1 MKRKTKTIMSVLSA
15 FFVLA
20 GILSFAFLSVKAEG
34 NVTEI
39 FPDVKEGAWYVK
51 FVQYVYDNGIMA
63 GNKDGTF
70 GPDKPLLREQF
81 SQVLYSIAGKPG
93 VAANAANPFT
103 DVKNN
108 PGYPRDAILWAYE
121 NGIASGNAD
130 RTFGV
135 GSRIQRQAVASMLYK
150 YASAN
155 GYDLSSNDNAL
166 SGFSDSSKVET
177 WAVTSMKWA
186 VSQGIVAGKSG
197 RLDPAGTATRAE
209 CAAMIMQL
217 LKKNENVHRH
227 VYDLKIAEEKYLKS
241 AASCTKPAEYY
252 FSCECGEYTK
262 NKSFESGKALGH
274 IWDNGTVTK
283 EATEDEEGVKTYQC
297 TRTGCNETKT
307 EAIPKLPHTH
317 SYTLK
322 VTDSKYLKSAASC
335 TKPAEYYFSCK
346 CGDYTK
352 DSSFTSGNA
361 LGHKWDN
368 GTVTKEATEDEEGVK
383 TYHCTRTGC
392 NETKTEEIPK
402 LPHTHSYTLQV
413 AESKYLKSA
422 ATCTKPA
429 VYYYS
434 CKCGEFTKS
443 KTFESGEAL
452 GHIWDNGTVTK
463 EATEDEEGVKTYHC
477 TRTGCNE
484 TKTETIPKLS
494 HTHSYTL
501 KVTDSKYLKSAANC
515 TKPAEYYYSCKCG
528 EFTNTKTFESG
539 EALGHIWDNGTVTKE
554 ATEEE
559 AGVKTY
565 HCTRTGCNETKTE
578 EIPKL
583 PHTHSYTLQVAE
595 SKYLKSAATCTKPAV
610 YYYSC
615 KCGEFTKS
623 KTFENGE
630 ALGHIWDNGTVTKE
644 ATEEEEGVLT
654 YHCTR
659 TGCSATKTEAIPKVV
674 VTPLMDWH
682 SILDFPEPVPD
693 EENPEGRMS
702 HNIYSNPS
710 LADTSGKYSGFLI
723 DFCSDHAPGGT
734 IWSLCDFKMD
744 LSELKKQYNVT
755 DEGGAAAGFQ
765 NWYGK
770 DVYMDFYDIHYTND
784 NNQDVSILAT
794 QVYPEHGYVDYPWTA
809 GKWYRMY
816 LCSYDDSTT
825 GHTFVEQWVQ
835 NIEAGNWTK
844 ISCYDTGLTH
854 SCITGTLSQ
863 CMYNGDEDYCSEI
876 RSFAYRNIYER
887 ENDGGQWKT
896 TKQSELVVDSWWD
909 DKKGNYA
916 YTADENTLYGITCG
930 YGPDAATLNEDISG
944 TFKIEPT
951 VGPTYVR
958 ITDGVVTTITEEIPV
973 ETITPIMDWHSIL
986 DFPEPVPQEE
996 NPEERMAHNIYSDP
1010 VLDGTSGRYSGFL
1023 IDFCSDHAAA
1033 STYWALCNWNMDI
1046 TDFKSKYTVLGS
1058 ENSAGAYAGL
1068 QSRVDGKKAIMSF
1081 WEIKYLDENNNEQS
1095 LRAKRVYPEGGET
1108 NQFGG
1113 EGEGSNYIT
1122 DYYWKTGKWYRM
1134 YICCYDDASTGHT
1147 FVEQWVMDIEKG
1159 VWTKISCFDTGLCHS
1174 YFKGAM
1180 SQFMENY
1187 SWKYSNEVRTFAYR
1201 NMYVREYDTGEW
1213 KALNESTLSI
1223 DTGYGNKK
1231 GNFAFTADGNTF
1243 YGITCGYGPDAA
1255 APNEDIRRK
1264 YAISSTSGP
1273 VTP

>member
-34 NVTEI
+34 DVSEI

-51 FVQYVYDNGIMA
+51 YVQYVYDNGIMA

-93 VAANAANPFT
+93 VAVNAANPFT
-103 DVKNN
+103 DVKNT

-150 YASAN
+150 FASVN

-241 AASCTKPAEYY
+241 EATCTKPAEYY
-252 FSCECGEYTK
+252 FSCKCGDYTK
-262 NKSFESGKALGH
+262 DSSFTSGNALGH
-274 IWDNGTVTK
+274 KWDNGTVTK
-283 EATEDEEGVKTYQC
+283 EATEDEEGVKTYHC

-392 NETKTEEIPK
+392 NETKTEAIPK

-452 GHIWDNGTVTK
+452 GHK
-463 EATEDEEGVKTYHC
+463 
-477 TRTGCNE
+477 
-484 TKTETIPKLS
+484 
-494 HTHSYTL
+494 
-501 KVTDSKYLKSAANC
+501 
-515 TKPAEYYYSCKCG
+515 
-528 EFTNTKTFESG
+528 
-539 EALGHIWDNGTVTKE
+539 
-554 ATEEE
+554 
-559 AGVKTY
+559 
-565 HCTRTGCNETKTE
+565 
-578 EIPKL
+578 
-583 PHTHSYTLQVAE
+583 
-595 SKYLKSAATCTKPAV
+595 
-610 YYYSC
+610 
-615 KCGEFTKS
+615 
-623 KTFENGE
+623 
-630 ALGHIWDNGTVTKE
+630 WDNGTVTKE
-644 ATEEEEGVLT
+644 ATEEEEGLLT

-659 TGCSATKTEAIPKVV
+659 TGCNATKTEAIPKVV

-755 DEGGAAAGFQ
+755 DEGGAAAGFR

-770 DVYMDFYDIHYTND
+770 DVYMNFYDIHYMNE
-784 NNQDVSILAT
+784 NNQDVSISAT

-816 LCSYDDSTT
+816 LCSYDDSNT

-835 NIEAGNWTK
+835 NIETGNWTK

-876 RSFAYRNIYER
+876 RTFAYRNIYER
-887 ENDGGQWKT
+887 ENDGGEWKT

-958 ITDGVVTTITEEIPV
+958 ITDGVVTSITEEIPD
-973 ETITPIMDWHSIL
+973 ETITPLMDWHSIL

-1023 IDFCSDHAAA
+1023 IDFCSDHAAT